1 MVMRKLQPKEYGIFI
16 NGTPFFSCVLEST
29 VDVLVAEARA
39 RFGDETKVE
48 VFVHTT
54 DPYVSVSSDSFG
66 DSDGQ

>member
-1 MVMRKLQPKEYGIFI
+1 MRKLKPKEYGIFI

-29 VDVLVAEARA
+29 VDALVAEAYA
-39 RFGDETKVE
+39 RFGDQTKVE

-54 DPYVSVSSDSFG
+54 DPYVPATSDSSG